1 MDKIIQAVID
11 ADRRAAQQI
20 EAAEAEALELVA
32 AAKEKSRLM
41 IEDASKRADA
51 EFAQLNSA
59 DDARVQ
65 KARADA
71 EAQADE
77 QIAAMERQFEAN
89 SDKWAKEIFD
99 SCTV

>member
-41 IEDASKRADA
+41 IEDASKRA